1 MINENKRR
9 NSSKN
14 KRNGSKK
21 IMHTTI
27 PALKIATGSCIS
39 MYIARQLQLDF
50 AASAGTIT
58 LLTLLTTRWETLKLS
73 CYRLLSFVLSV
84 FLCRLLFRHMP
95 GDWLAYGMYVFL
107 ISVIFTLDRKSTR

>member
-14 KRNGSKK
+14 KRNGSNK

-27 PALKIATGSCIS
+27 PALKIAAGSCIS

-73 CYRLLSFVLSV
+73 CYRLLSLDVYKRQERRRI
-84 FLCRLLFRHMP
+84 CHH
-95 GDWLAYGMYVFL
+95 
-107 ISVIFTLDRKSTR
+107 FTYHIIWS

>member
-95 GDWLAYGMYVFL
+95 GDWLAYGLSL
-107 ISVIFTLDRKSTR
+107 IHI